1 MATDELLDLY
11 PSSAASFLDPPNSLS
26 KDCLS
31 ILSKLFE
38 STVASR
44 SSSCPLPPLSR
55 LYSDLDSDGFGP
67 DEVWA
72 ELELV
77 NEPLIRHLQ
86 QQVAGLGRLREI
98 RLLQREQYEIE
109 EPQQGDLHHDDTGA
123 SEEDEVEDD
132 HNSQDEDDQDHENDH
147 DSQDGDQNH
156 DDDRFFN
163 IESMEEFVNNADN
176 IDGRYVHI
184 ALPPVPEQ
192 EKIVHKTHCSAGIF
206 QWSS

>member
-44 SSSCPLPPLSR
+44 SSLCPLPPLSR

-86 QQVAGLGRLREI
+86 QQVAGLGRLRKI

-123 SEEDEVEDD
+123 SEEDEVED
-132 HNSQDEDDQDHENDH
+132 SQDEDDQDHENDH

-184 ALPPVPEQ
+184 ALPSVPEQ